1 MKIRDAAIDD
11 FPQITAI
18 YDREV
23 ESSTSTF
30 DTEPRNPHQQKAWIE
45 LHQSPLYPLIVADRE
60 GSILGWASLSPWS
73 GRCAYSRTVE
83 ASIYVHCDYRRQGVA
98 QRLIGELVVRA
109 QSAGHRV
116 ITGRIE
122 ASNEVS
128 RKLLQNANFVSVGV
142 MHSVG
147 EKFGRILDVELFERV
162 LSFPNRAPSR

>member
-1 MKIRDAAIDD
+1 MKIRDA
-11 FPQITAI
+11 TI
-18 YDREV
+18 YDLPQLAEIYNREV

-30 DTEPRNPHQQKAWIE
+30 DTEPQDLRQQKAWFE
-45 LHQSPLYPLIVADRE
+45 FHQSPSYPLIVADRE
-60 GSILGWASLSPWS
+60 GTILGWASLSPWS

-83 ASIYVHCDYRRQGVA
+83 ASIYVHCDYRRQGIA
-98 QRLIGELVVRA
+98 QGLIGELVVRA

-128 RKLLQNANFVSVGV
+128 RKLLQNANFTSVGV

-147 EKFGRILDVELFERV
+147 EKFGRILDVELFERI
-162 LSFPNRAPSR
+162 LSFSD

>member
-1 MKIRDAAIDD
+1 MRIRDATIDD

-30 DTEPRNPHQQKAWIE
+30 DTEPLDLQQQKAWIE
-45 LHQSPLYPLIVADRE
+45 LHQSPSYPLIVAVRE

-73 GRCAYSRTVE
+73 GRCAYARTVE
-83 ASIYVHCDYRRQGVA
+83 ASIYVHCDYRRQGIA
-98 QRLIGELVVRA
+98 QGLIEELIVRA
-109 QSAGHRV
+109 QTAGHRV

-128 RKLLQNANFVSVGV
+128 RRLLQNANFTSVGV

-147 EKFGRILDVELFERV
+147 EKFGRILDVELFERI
-162 LSFPNRAPSR
+162 LSFSD

>member
-1 MKIRDAAIDD
+1 MRIRDATVDD

-30 DTEPRNPHQQKAWIE
+30 DTEPLDLQQQKAWIE
-45 LHQSPLYPLIVADRE
+45 LHQSPSYPLIVADRE

-73 GRCAYSRTVE
+73 GRCAYARTVE
-83 ASIYVHCDYRRQGVA
+83 ASIYVHCDYRRQGIA
-98 QRLIGELVVRA
+98 QGLIEELVVRA
-109 QSAGHRV
+109 QTAGHRV

-128 RKLLQNANFVSVGV
+128 RRLLQNAKFTSVGV

-147 EKFGRILDVELFERV
+147 EKFGRILDVELFERI
-162 LSFPNRAPSR
+162 LSFSD

>member
-1 MKIRDAAIDD
+1 MRIRDATIGDL
-11 FPQITAI
+11 PQISAI

-30 DTEPRNPHQQKAWIE
+30 DTEPLDFHQQKAWFE
-45 LHQSPLYPLIVADRE
+45 LHQSPSYPLIVAGRD
-60 GSILGWASLSPWS
+60 GSILGWASLTPWS

-83 ASIYVHCDYRRQGVA
+83 ASIYVHCDHRRQGIA
-98 QRLIGELVVRA
+98 QGLIGELVVRA
-109 QSAGHRV
+109 QSVGHRV

-128 RKLLQNANFVSVGV
+128 RKLLQNANFTSVGV

-162 LSFPNRAPSR
+162 LSFPD